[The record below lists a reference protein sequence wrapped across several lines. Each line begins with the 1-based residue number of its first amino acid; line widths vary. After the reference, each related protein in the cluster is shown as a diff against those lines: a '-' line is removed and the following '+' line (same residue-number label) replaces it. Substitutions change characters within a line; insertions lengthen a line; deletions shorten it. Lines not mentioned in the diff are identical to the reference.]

1 MASRFAKTVLASAV
15 ALAYGTVAHAA
26 LLTSNTITS
35 PLVIDFSD
43 QSAQAGV
50 IGPVQIGN
58 LVGMDVTVESSS
70 GTNGLY
76 FNYNGWGLGSNGTWG
91 DPKTYVSLNGSDD
104 VITFSFNNGPVSAVG
119 GFINYARGFN
129 SDLVITALDA
139 GMNVLESYNI
149 SQLADIITPSGFNQ
163 GAFRGISR
171 PTADI
176 SYFQLSAGEANAL
189 DDLTFTGMAAA
200 TGALAFNPKGIGHI
214 QYVPYFSTQEGNVTA
229 VSIVNTDTVNGKVLK
244 VRFRGASNSDD
255 VYDFQVFLSPGDV
268 WTAGIAQGSDG
279 RSRLDTADK
288 SCTLPAN
295 VNGAFITSRTPAAGG
310 VAETR
315 EGYIEILT
323 MADIVQGSPG
333 SDQRALYTAT
343 KHVKAVAPCTAS
355 VLTAL
360 THENAS
366 DYMAPPTTGI
376 MANWSI
382 INVNRIVAYSGAA
395 AAIEARDAAGEAGPG
410 RLVYWDQ
417 RSVPLSVA
425 QANANTADPLLR
437 GASPAIVGARYDLPD
452 LSTPYLPD
460 LPICPFC
467 QARAL
472 SDAIAAQEIAAEYYN
487 EASLGAQTDVVVS
500 FPTRRYFAAVKY
512 GTPNT
517 IVRNATSDGNIYF
530 TADNTELGN
539 AANGGQ
545 PWQICARLGVNAV
558 AFYDREETPTVIDDI
573 VISPGTPTS
582 LSICGEVTVVG
593 VNNTSASDSATF
605 GSVARSNVA
614 NGFTAGWGSLTVP
627 SENGLPM
634 LARQFLR
641 INNTQTNV
649 YYGMSFPARVV
660 VPGFPAPF
668 VPAP

>member
-1 MASRFAKTVLASAV
+1 
-15 ALAYGTVAHAA
+15 
-26 LLTSNTITS
+26 
-35 PLVIDFSD
+35 
-43 QSAQAGV
+43 
-50 IGPVQIGN
+50 
-58 LVGMDVTVESSS
+58 
-70 GTNGLY
+70 
-76 FNYNGWGLGSNGTWG
+76 
-91 DPKTYVSLNGSDD
+91 
-104 VITFSFNNGPVSAVG
+104 
-119 GFINYARGFN
+119 
-129 SDLVITALDA
+129 
-139 GMNVLESYNI
+139 
-149 SQLADIITPSGFNQ
+149 
-163 GAFRGISR
+163 
-171 PTADI
+171 
-176 SYFQLSAGEANAL
+176 
-189 DDLTFTGMAAA
+189 
-200 TGALAFNPKGIGHI
+200 
-214 QYVPYFSTQEGNVTA
+214 
-229 VSIVNTDTVNGKVLK
+229 
-244 VRFRGASNSDD
+244 
-255 VYDFQVFLSPGDV
+255 
-268 WTAGIAQGSDG
+268 
-279 RSRLDTADK
+279 
-288 SCTLPAN
+288 
-295 VNGAFITSRTPAAGG
+295 
-310 VAETR
+310 
-315 EGYIEILT
+315 
-323 MADIVQGSPG
+323 
-333 SDQRALYTAT
+333 
-343 KHVKAVAPCTAS
+343 
-355 VLTAL
+355 
-360 THENAS
+360 
-366 DYMAPPTTGI
+366 MAPPTTGI

>member
-1 MASRFAKTVLASAV
+1 MFKKTLVASAIGGLLV
-15 ALAYGTVAHAA
+15 APLAAAAPVTVSDSQSITSAGQLFNFNFLSLPTTGTAGQLRITLDGDYSGFDSEAASVTLDVAGGT
-26 LLTSNTITS
+26 LRIGDSTQVNGVTSNTISGLTVGS
-35 PLVIDFSD
+35 YNSSTASFNDTQQNWVFDLSDSLLAALLADGTLSVAVQNDSGVDVFGEVDPDF
-43 QSAQAGV
+43 
-50 IGPVQIGN
+50 
-58 LVGMDVTVESSS
+58 VTVR
-70 GTNGLY
+70 L
-76 FNYNGWGLGSNGTWG
+76 
-91 DPKTYVSLNGSDD
+91 D
-104 VITFSFNNGPVSAVG
+104 
-119 GFINYARGFN
+119 FN
-129 SDLVITALDA
+129 S
-139 GMNVLESYNI
+139 G
-149 SQLADIITPSGFNQ
+149 
-163 GAFRGISR
+163 
-171 PTADI
+171 
-176 SYFQLSAGEANAL
+176 
-189 DDLTFTGMAAA
+189 AA
-200 TGALAFNPKGIGHI
+200 TGSLAFNPKGIGHI

>member
-1 MASRFAKTVLASAV
+1 MFKRSLIATAVGAVLAP
-15 ALAYGTVAHAA
+15 LAASAA
-26 LLTSNTITS
+26 LITS
-35 PLVIDFSD
+35 AGDPALSGSTLINFDSEPTENFTSKAIVGVTFSTAAGTLRNAPYTEGGVYGGSGQDLSTRDLASPEAFRIDFS
-43 QSAQAGV
+43 
-50 IGPVQIGN
+50 I
-58 LVGMDVTVESSS
+58 
-70 GTNGLY
+70 
-76 FNYNGWGLGSNGTWG
+76 
-91 DPKTYVSLNGSDD
+91 
-104 VITFSFNNGPVSAVG
+104 PVSAFGMVWG
-119 GFINYARGFN
+119 AADYDWTVRVFN
-129 SDLVITALDA
+129 SSGINIETLTFCGSTVGCAA
-139 GMNVLESYNI
+139 GTGYEKFY
-149 SQLADIITPSGFNQ
+149 
-163 GAFRGISR
+163 GATG
-171 PTADI
+171 ADI
-176 SYFQLSAGEANAL
+176 SYVTLETTSGDWVKIDDFQFAAG
-189 DDLTFTGMAAA
+189 AA
-200 TGALAFNPKGIGHI
+200 TGSLAFNPKGIGHI